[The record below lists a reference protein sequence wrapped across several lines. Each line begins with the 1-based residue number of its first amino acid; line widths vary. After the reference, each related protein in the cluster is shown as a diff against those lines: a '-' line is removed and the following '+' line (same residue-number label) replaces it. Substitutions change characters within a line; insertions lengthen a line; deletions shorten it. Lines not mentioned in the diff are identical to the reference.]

1 MATKIKSFSKSNLS
15 EVRRAIDEALVKVE
29 KEYGISL
36 KIGNISFTNE
46 QFTTKLVSKITDPTV
61 VLSVNSG
68 LFEMYGLPANLAG
81 QIVIHAG
88 KQYQIT
94 GVDRGKRKFP
104 ITSTELS
111 TGRTTSM
118 TVDLVK
124 LLIKLI

>member
-61 VLSVNSG
+61 VFIG
-68 LFEMYGLPANLAG
+68 
-81 QIVIHAG
+81 
-88 KQYQIT
+88 
-94 GVDRGKRKFP
+94 
-104 ITSTELS
+104 
-111 TGRTTSM
+111 
-118 TVDLVK
+118 
-124 LLIKLI
+124 